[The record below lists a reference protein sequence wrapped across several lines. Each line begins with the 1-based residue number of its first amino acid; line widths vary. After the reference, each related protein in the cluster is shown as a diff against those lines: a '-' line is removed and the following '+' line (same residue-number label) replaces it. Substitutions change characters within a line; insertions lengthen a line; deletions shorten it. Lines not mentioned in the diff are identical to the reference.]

1 MSTTPSS
8 GVRGRS
14 PVRGQAP
21 LIGASWRR
29 EAHTYVLD
37 SVDTP
42 ERVPEPFS
50 ILAEVETA
58 PVPVE
63 FPRHTHAL
71 HELAWVRGGTMTT
84 RVEDQLFTVPPGH
97 GLWIP
102 AGVEHSGRMT
112 AHTQLC
118 DALFDPARC
127 PVSFARPTAVL
138 MTGLLESLLTHL
150 SAQHLGRD
158 ERLRAEAVVF
168 DVLTPTTNVRL
179 DLPTSSLLEPV
190 VAALLENPG
199 DQRSVAEWG
208 QALGVS
214 ERTVS
219 RAFRSETGLSMVQW
233 RQALRV
239 HAALTLIS
247 EGMQVQEVSERL
259 GYAQPSTFIASFKRV
274 VGLTPGAYLAQD

>member
-1 MSTTPSS
+1 
-8 GVRGRS
+8 
-14 PVRGQAP
+14 
-21 LIGASWRR
+21 
-29 EAHTYVLD
+29 
-37 SVDTP
+37 
-42 ERVPEPFS
+42 
-50 ILAEVETA
+50 
-58 PVPVE
+58 
-63 FPRHTHAL
+63 
-71 HELAWVRGGTMTT
+71 
-84 RVEDQLFTVPPGH
+84 
-97 GLWIP
+97 
-102 AGVEHSGRMT
+102 
-112 AHTQLC
+112 
-118 DALFDPARC
+118 
-127 PVSFARPTAVL
+127 
-138 MTGLLESLLTHL
+138 
-150 SAQHLGRD
+150 
-158 ERLRAEAVVF
+158 
-168 DVLTPTTNVRL
+168 
-179 DLPTSSLLEPV
+179 